1 MFCVCDKKRKGN
13 GILLFSGSVEG
24 RKWLFVFVNY
34 VGEHKTTTEVF
45 YLRARGQGQCEAMEK

>member
-13 GILLFSGSVEG
+13 GILLFSGSFEG

-34 VGEHKTTTEVF
+34 VGEHKQRKFF
-45 YLRARGQGQCEAMEK
+45 YLRARVQGKWEAMEK